1 MAKSER
7 EQLRDELF
15 GYRKNTKM
23 DKIFVDMFG
32 NWAED
37 IYKYVG
43 NFFNEEVHEYPEIY
57 KDGENVEQKKKNLVA
72 RCIVERF
79 QLDNSP
85 FYEQKKK
92 IE

>member
-57 KDGENVEQKKKNLVA
+57 KDGELEESATCRKFRQVRKEGNRVKHSEYTN
-72 RCIVERF
+72 F
-79 QLDNSP
+79 DNS
-85 FYEQKKK
+85 K
-92 IE
+92 